1 MNYSELLQHIL
12 RQYSLY
18 LYNVR
23 ILTKILFQR
32 FFTSPYPDFHFG
44 IHIKCTGSFYRKT
57 FYGTIGYRQIF
68 SFLTRHSL
76 NILNDQTLIGKYPL
90 VPYQLI
96 SPFNTFS
103 LAKQCAKLFCKLA
116 ISISETFPKIVF
128 MIPILILF
136 LFQILFSRKINRKK
150 QTTNSF
156 QLVLFV
162 IASSV
167 YHKRSWVG

>member
-23 ILTKILFQR
+23 ILTKVLFQR

-90 VPYQLI
+90 ILSI
-96 SPFNTFS
+96 RSPSQSNAPNS
-103 LAKQCAKLFCKLA
+103 FCKLA

-128 MIPILILF
+128 MIPILIF
-136 LFQILFSRKINRKK
+136 IFCFQILFSRKINRKK

>member
-103 LAKQCAKLFCKLA
+103 DKHSAQD
-116 ISISETFPKIVF
+116 S
-128 MIPILILF
+128 
-136 LFQILFSRKINRKK
+136 
-150 QTTNSF
+150 
-156 QLVLFV
+156 
-162 IASSV
+162 
-167 YHKRSWVG
+167 

>member
-23 ILTKILFQR
+23 ILTKVLFQR

-76 NILNDQTLIGKYPL
+76 N
-90 VPYQLI
+90 
-96 SPFNTFS
+96 S
-103 LAKQCAKLFCKLA
+103 KLPKLA
-116 ISISETFPKIVF
+116 
-128 MIPILILF
+128 
-136 LFQILFSRKINRKK
+136 
-150 QTTNSF
+150 
-156 QLVLFV
+156 
-162 IASSV
+162 
-167 YHKRSWVG
+167 Y

>member
-103 LAKQCAKLFCKLA
+103 SQSNAPNSFCKLA

-128 MIPILILF
+128 MIPILIF
-136 LFQILFSRKINRKK
+136 IFCFQILFSRKINRKSR
-150 QTTNSF
+150 QPTVFS
-156 QLVLFV
+156 LFY
-162 IASSV
+162 SSSLHQ
-167 YHKRSWVG
+167 YIIKGLG